1 MDDPTRVPT
10 ARAVLV
16 YALGRW
22 QTAAVVFLACLGI
35 AATILLLPGNLL
47 LVLAWLLLGISGVV
61 GIVVLTFRDPD
72 AMAEALRPP
81 RALTQ
86 LRTPAL
92 REAVRRAEA
101 YQTALR
107 RAVATITRPELRAS
121 LELITA
127 RFGDAP
133 ALVLALGQTI
143 ERFQSDPLI
152 QADLARLRGEQR
164 RGQLSPA
171 EQEHLENLEQLA
183 AMVRE
188 AQAKIE
194 AMLAQLGSS
203 YAEVQTISAAGEIRG
218 GRIEQALAEVA
229 DRAQELRQLSAAL
242 EEVYA
247 ARP

>member
-1 MDDPTRVPT
+1 
-10 ARAVLV
+10 VLL

-22 QTAAVVFLACLGI
+22 QTAAVVFLACPGI
-35 AATILLLPGNLL
+35 AATILVLPGNLL
-47 LVLAWLLLGISGVV
+47 LVLTWLLLGGITGVV

-72 AMAEALRPP
+72 AVAEALRPP

-107 RAVATITRPELRAS
+107 RAVATLPRPELRAS

-133 ALVLALGQTI
+133 ALVLALGRTI

-152 QADLARLRGEQR
+152 QAGLARLRGEQR

-183 AMVRE
+183 AMARE

-203 YAEVQTISAAGEIRG
+203 YAEVQTISAVGEIRG

-229 DRAQELRQLSAAL
+229 DRAQELRQLRAAL

>member
-1 MDDPTRVPT
+1 
-10 ARAVLV
+10 VLL

-22 QTAAVVFLACLGI
+22 QTAAVVFLACPGI
-35 AATILLLPGNLL
+35 AATILVLPGNLL
-47 LVLAWLLLGISGVV
+47 LVLTWLLLGGITGVV

-72 AMAEALRPP
+72 AVAEALRPP

-107 RAVATITRPELRAS
+107 RAVATLPRPELRAS

-133 ALVLALGQTI
+133 ALVLALGRTI

-152 QADLARLRGEQR
+152 QAGLARLRGEQR

-183 AMVRE
+183 AMARE

-203 YAEVQTISAAGEIRG
+203 YAEVQTISAVGEIRG

>member
-1 MDDPTRVPT
+1 M
-10 ARAVLV
+10 LL

-22 QTAAVVFLACLGI
+22 QTAAVVFLACPGI
-35 AATILLLPGNLL
+35 AATILVLPGNLL
-47 LVLAWLLLGISGVV
+47 LVLTWLLLGGITGVV

-72 AMAEALRPP
+72 AVAEALRPP

-107 RAVATITRPELRAS
+107 RAVATLPRPELRAS

-133 ALVLALGQTI
+133 ALVLALGRTI

-152 QADLARLRGEQR
+152 QAGLARLRGEQR

-183 AMVRE
+183 AMARE

-203 YAEVQTISAAGEIRG
+203 YAEVQTISAVGEIRG

-229 DRAQELRQLSAAL
+229 DRAQELRQLRAAL